1 MAGLISRDGNAPV
14 AWLLLIVSGLCEAV
28 WAIALKYSEGFS
40 RLLPSIATVAAMA
53 ASMGLFGL
61 AVKTLPIGT
70 AYVIWTGLGAVAT
83 TALGM
88 YLFDEPATVLRV
100 VSIVLILAGI
110 AGLRLSL

>member
-1 MAGLISRDGNAPV
+1 M
-14 AWLLLIVSGLCEAV
+14 AWLLLIASGFCEAA

-40 RLLPSIATVAAMA
+40 RLLPSIATVVAMA

-70 AYVIWTGLGAVAT
+70 AYVIWTGIGAAAT
-83 TALGM
+83 TAFGF
-88 YLFDEPATVLRV
+88 YLFDEPPTALRIG
-100 VSIVLILAGI
+100 SIVLILVGI